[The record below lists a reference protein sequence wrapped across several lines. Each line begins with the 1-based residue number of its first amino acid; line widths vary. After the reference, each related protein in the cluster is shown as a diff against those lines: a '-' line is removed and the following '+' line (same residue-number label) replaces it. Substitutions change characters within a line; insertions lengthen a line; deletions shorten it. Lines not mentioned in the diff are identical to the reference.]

1 MRARLV
7 ERSALRFTP
16 AGLAV
21 TEARLAHSGT
31 SIEAGS
37 ERELDFE
44 FIAIAVGSIAET
56 LGKTAL
62 GSELELDGFLAP
74 TSKRSQRLRIHI
86 TDYHEISGV

>member
-1 MRARLV
+1 LRAKLV

-21 TEARLAHSGT
+21 TEARLMHSGI

-37 ERELDFE
+37 ERQLDFE
-44 FIAIAVGSIAET
+44 FIAIAVGGIAET
-56 LGKTAL
+56 LGKTVL
-62 GSELELDGFLAP
+62 GTELELDGFLAP
-74 TSKRSQRLRIHI
+74 TSKRGQRLRIHI